1 MKFKKQ
7 GKNQDPAIYT
17 AWKKK
22 KINKQTKKKKNP
34 RKQQNNK
41 E

>member
-7 GKNQDPAIYT
+7 GKNQDPAICT

-22 KINKQTKKKKNP
+22 STNKQRKIP
-34 RKQQNNK
+34 RKQQNNNK

>member
-7 GKNQDPAIYT
+7 GKNQDPAIDT
-17 AWKKK
+17 AWKNQQT
-22 KINKQTKKKKNP
+22 NKEKTP

>member
-22 KINKQTKKKKNP
+22 NQQTNKEKKKP